1 MAARLVSGPG
11 AKLSDRL
18 DVDEIYYWITEILDS
33 PSAAQRELREME
45 QQHEWNREL
54 LFSTPA
60 LSYGGS
66 LGCKVQTSPSR
77 SMADAVVD
85 SVEEEQSIFY
95 ASLMCGASKLNLARM
110 IDAAPLS
117 DREREILKLRHLT
130 YPMMPFE
137 EIAERMHYRSKSG
150 AFKFYKHAVT
160 AFGMWGVD
168 TEFYYPVF

>member
-11 AKLSDRL
+11 AKLSDSL
-18 DVDEIYYWITEILDS
+18 DIDEIYYWATEILDA
-33 PSAAQRELREME
+33 PAVARRELREME

-54 LFSTPA
+54 LFSTPP
-60 LSYGGS
+60 LRYGGS
-66 LGCKVQTSPSR
+66 LGCKIQTTPSR

-85 SVEEEQSIFY
+85 SVEEEQAIFR
-95 ASLMCGASKLNLARM
+95 ASLMCGAAKLNLARM

-117 DREREILKLRHLT
+117 EREKEIIKLRHLT
-130 YPMMPFE
+130 WPMMPFE

-160 AFGMWGVD
+160 VFGLWGVD

>member
-18 DVDEIYYWITEILDS
+18 EVDEIYYWMTDVLNS
-33 PSAAQRELREME
+33 PATAQRELREME
-45 QQHEWNREL
+45 QRHAWNREL
-54 LFSTPA
+54 LFSAPPI
-60 LSYGGS
+60 SYGGS
-66 LGCKVQTSPSR
+66 LGCKIQTTPSR

-85 SVEEEQSIFY
+85 SVEEEQAIFR
-95 ASLMCGASKLNLARM
+95 ASLMCGAAKLNLARM

-117 DREREILKLRHLT
+117 EREKEIIKLRHLT
-130 YPMMPFE
+130 WPMMPFE

-160 AFGMWGVD
+160 VFGLWGVD

>member
-1 MAARLVSGPG
+1 MARLVSGPG
-11 AKLSDRL
+11 TKLSDRL
-18 DVDEIYYWITEILDS
+18 DVDEIYYWMTEILNT

-45 QQHEWNREL
+45 QKHAWSREL

-66 LGCKVQTSPSR
+66 LGCKIQTTPSR
-77 SMADAVVD
+77 SMADAVID
-85 SVEEEQSIFY
+85 SVGEEQAIFR
-95 ASLMCGASKLNLARM
+95 ASLMCGASRLNLARM

-117 DREREILKLRHLT
+117 DREKEIIKLRHLS

-137 EIAERMHYRSKSG
+137 EIAEKMHYKSKSG

-160 AFGMWGVD
+160 VFGLWGVD